1 MKKYEFFNPPKEYCF
16 RIYKKWRFSPETV
29 PLKFP
34 QKFVLLFLIIGGLQS
49 LSTAKAQSGFLDIG
63 GYLKELGQV
72 SLSNNLSTVR
82 YDNILHHRLETE
94 WTFTRNFQLN
104 ADIRTRL
111 LNGYTVENTPGF
123 ATLYE
128 NDANLMDLSRVW
140 VDSEKS
146 ILHSQVDRLHFSYFS
161 GPLEAY
167 AGRMRINWGKTYV
180 WNPNDL
186 FNNYAFLDFDY
197 EERPGVDAVNLIY
210 NLDFASSIETGIR
223 LADSFDE
230 MVIAGMYRTNWKQY
244 DLQIIGGHYLDRIA
258 LGFGWAGY
266 VKDAGFKGELT
277 YFHPEEDFFN
287 QKGNITSTVGFDYM
301 FSNSVYAQ
309 TELLYNGGYQDQ
321 GSPLL
326 ELIQP
331 PSANNLFIAKTGY
344 FVNASYPLTPLTNI
358 SGGILGSFDKKMVIL
373 IPQISRSLTNNIDF
387 LVLAQLLKG
396 SLFSDFVETPN
407 VLYFRLKWSY

>member
-1 MKKYEFFNPPKEYCF
+1 MHIDWRFEK
-16 RIYKKWRFSPETV
+16 IWRFSSRINSLN
-29 PLKFP
+29 PL
-34 QKFVLLFLIIGGLQS
+34 QKFLLLFLMICCSQS
-49 LSTAKAQSGFLDIG
+49 LITAKAQNDFLDIS

-72 SLSNNLSTVR
+72 SLSNDLSTVR
-82 YDNILHHRLETE
+82 YDNILHYRLETE
-94 WTFTRNFQLN
+94 WSFTPNFELN

-128 NDANLMDLSRVW
+128 NDANLMDLSWVW
-140 VDSEKS
+140 INSEKS
-146 ILHSQVDRLHFSYFS
+146 ILHSQIDRLHLSYFN

-244 DLQIIGGHYLDRIA
+244 DLQVIGGHYLDRVA
-258 LGFGWAGY
+258 LGVGWAGY
-266 VKDAGFKGELT
+266 IKDAGFKGELT

-309 TELLYNGGYQDQ
+309 TELLYNGGYRAQ
-321 GSPLL
+321 GSPLF

-344 FVNASYPLTPLTNI
+344 FVNASYPLTTLTNI
-358 SGGILGSFDKKMVIL
+358 SGGVLGSFDKKMVIL

-396 SLFSDFVETPN
+396 SLFSDFIETPN
-407 VLYFRLKWSY
+407 VIYFRLKWSY